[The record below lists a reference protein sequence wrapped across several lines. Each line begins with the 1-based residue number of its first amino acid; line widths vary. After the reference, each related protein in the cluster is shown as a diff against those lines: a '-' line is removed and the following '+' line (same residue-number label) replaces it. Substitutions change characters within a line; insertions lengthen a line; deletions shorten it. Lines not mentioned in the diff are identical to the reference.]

1 MDKERN
7 KMNFCF
13 CHQASLRLY
22 LNVYM
27 CLHLVSLITLFVL
40 PKVMRGEKRSISSRA
55 STEKTKIVD
64 SAGTVDACDI
74 NGTTTATQ
82 RATSTTDK
90 LNNFNKTNGVNGN
103 SVLKNGVNVNGNCKP
118 APCRQPYGV
127 DEKDTNNLSYIIRDF
142 YDSETRNIENFIDKT
157 VDKTVTG
164 IVELKDDFMNYGNDE
179 QMYANSDGI
188 MRQRNVDK
196 KMDND
201 NFIKKEIEALNSA
214 VQQNNVLPAVLSN
227 GHAK

>member
-1 MDKERN
+1 M
-7 KMNFCF
+7 
-13 CHQASLRLY
+13 L
-22 LNVYM
+22 
-27 CLHLVSLITLFVL
+27 
-40 PKVMRGEKRSISSRA
+40 GEKRSISSIA

-64 SAGTVDACDI
+64 SAGTVDARDI
-74 NGTTTATQ
+74 NETTTTQ
-82 RATSTTDK
+82 KATSATDK
-90 LNNFNKTNGVNGN
+90 LNNFNKTNGVNGYT
-103 SVLKNGVNVNGNCKP
+103 VLGGHKNGVNVNGNYKSATCGT
-118 APCRQPYGV
+118 YGV

-179 QMYANSDGI
+179 QKYTNADG
-188 MRQRNVDK
+188 MLRQRNVDK
-196 KMDND
+196 KVDNE